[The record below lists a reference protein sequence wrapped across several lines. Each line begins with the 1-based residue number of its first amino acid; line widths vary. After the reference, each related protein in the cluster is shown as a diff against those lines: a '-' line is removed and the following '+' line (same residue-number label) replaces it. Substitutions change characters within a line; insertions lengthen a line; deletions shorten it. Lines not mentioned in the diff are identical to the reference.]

1 MKNNPE
7 LPKFLDVLYLPEHEK
22 IPGYLNISCVW
33 EKITGW
39 EKESGFTFQYLDQTV
54 YFRVYPTG
62 VQLPL
67 GNAATVDEAIE
78 IAQQFLKKWLSAD
91 ILRHGDFKSEIAK
104 KIRHL
109 EDIQRAE
116 KEQRNREAAKNVDP
130 EIMERL
136 QEMLRKAEEK
146 KKGE

>member
-78 IAQQFLKKWLSAD
+78 IAKQFLKKWIGTDLAD
-91 ILRHGDFKSEIAK
+91 ASFRHETAAAIS
-104 KIRHL
+104 RL
-109 EDIQRAE
+109 EAIQRAE
-116 KEQRNREAAKNVDP
+116 KEQRNREAAKNADP
-130 EIMERL
+130 EMLERL

-146 KKGE
+146 KKGG